1 MVKLT
6 SQFFVHHSLLRDYLI
21 CHHKSLLISILLIKP
36 MTISFSNIFN
46 FLSEISKTFFKYQN
60 FKFNLVEFNFY
71 DRKRILLLKEN
82 NDEALRG
89 IQFMRR
95 GINAYARINFVL
107 VKHPKHTSRT
117 FLINH
122 HYIDNVFRHI
132 TLKYAT

>member
-1 MVKLT
+1 
-6 SQFFVHHSLLRDYLI
+6 
-21 CHHKSLLISILLIKP
+21 

-107 VKHPKHTSRT
+107 VKHR
-117 FLINH
+117 LG
-122 HYIDNVFRHI
+122 
-132 TLKYAT
+132 